1 MLCIMP
7 IPKDHDWFI
16 TVLAIIGK
24 FFITMAFGIIYFYTN
39 ELFPTV
45 IRATGMGTCGMMC
58 RIGGIVAGWLGLLK
72 QYHVFIPTT
81 IYGVLSV
88 FFAFLAMAL
97 PETKGEKIPDTMEEG
112 EQGWNFN
119 TFIASCFGSLQHRNR
134 YHEGLFKC
142 VELKPTEEAV
152 HLEEH
157 AKHVGGLQK

>member
-119 TFIASCFGSLQHRNR
+119 TFLALLLWFTAPS
-134 YHEGLFKC
+134 E
-142 VELKPTEEAV
+142 
-152 HLEEH
+152 
-157 AKHVGGLQK
+157 

>member
-7 IPKDHDWFI
+7 IPKDHGWLI
-16 TVLAIIGK
+16 TVLAIVGK

-88 FFAFLAMAL
+88 FFALLAMAL

-112 EQGWNFN
+112 EQGWNFK
-119 TFIASCFGSLQHRNR
+119 THFLHSCFGSPHHWNS
-134 YHEGLFKC
+134 YHDRF
-142 VELKPTEEAV
+142 VEMCLMKTYRESCSP
-152 HLEEH
+152 
-157 AKHVGGLQK
+157 